1 MAQQQQQRRDDQ
13 FQNIS
18 RTNNSDIQK
27 NDGIFGNRTATE
39 PVAAYPVTEQAY
51 VTTATGNAPGGVGG
65 TTTTTRYEYTAIYGT
80 PAAPG
85 FDSASAGGDQWGQ
98 EANNTGGGGGG
109 DNTGMKM
116 NMNMGRD
123 KK

>member
-13 FQNIS
+13 FQNE
-18 RTNNSDIQK
+18 TDIMK
-27 NDGIFGNRTATE
+27 NDGIFGSGTATE

-51 VTTATGNAPGGVGG
+51 VTTDTGNAPGGGCA
-65 TTTTTRYEYTAIYGT
+65 TTTTRYEYTAVYGT
-80 PAAPG
+80 AAAPG
-85 FDSASAGGDQWGQ
+85 FDGANAGGGQWGQ
-98 EANNTGGGGGG
+98 EANTGGVVGG
-109 DNTGMKM
+109 DNTGM